1 MKTTL
6 LAGAALAAVL
16 AAGSAAQAQPFDFL
30 NLSPMTPPAPNG
42 FYVGV
47 DGGWHQLYNNS
58 MSTHSSN
65 LNAAGVPFG
74 WRLSEVKGG
83 GWAAFGRVGYQFT
96 PNWRVELEGGYRD
109 LQTRRFLG
117 SLDQAA
123 PVGICGIGSG
133 PAGCFAPHGHFNV
146 ATVMAN
152 GIYDFMP
159 QLIVH
164 PFIGGG
170 VGVARAEVGQY
181 GQYANVPAGEPG
193 NSTLSINDNDVAFA
207 YQAFA
212 GLSYHATHRLNVDLK
227 YTWLETSDLRYGST
241 SSDANIEPGT
251 FRSKYRDQTL
261 SLGVRYALGPEP
273 APPPPPPPPPPAPP
287 PPPPPPPP
295 PVQPEAPQ
303 PREFVVYFPFDQ
315 SILTS
320 DAQAVVQQAAQ
331 YSQAGGTA
339 QVTVVGHTDTSG
351 SVRYNLR
358 LSERRAKA
366 VADALVGLGVQQGAL
381 NVSWVGKTDL
391 AVPTPDGV
399 KEPLNRRTT
408 INIVPSAPAA
418 APMAPDASAP
428 PPPADGSA
436 PPAPPADPTMAPPPP
451 PPSAPQQ

>member
-16 AAGSAAQAQPFDFL
+16 AAGSAAQAQPFDFI
-30 NLSPMTPPAPNG
+30 NLAPVTPPAPNG

-58 MSTHSSN
+58 ISTHSSN
-65 LNAAGVPFG
+65 VDATGEPYG
-74 WRLSEVKGG
+74 WRLSEVKNG

-117 SLDQAA
+117 STDRAA
-123 PVGICGIGSG
+123 PVGICAIGSTSV
-133 PAGCFAPHGHFNV
+133 CESPHGHFNV
-146 ATVMAN
+146 GTVMAN

-159 QLIVH
+159 QLIIH

-170 VGVARAEVGQY
+170 VGVARAQVGQY
-181 GQYANVPAGEPG
+181 GQFANVPAGTPG
-193 NSTLSINDNDVAFA
+193 VQTLSVNDNDVAFA

-227 YTWLETSDLRYGST
+227 YTWLETSDLRFQSVGS
-241 SSDANIEPGT
+241 SSVQPGT
-251 FRSKYRDQTL
+251 FEGHYRDQTL
-261 SLGVRYALGPEP
+261 TLGVRYALGPEP
-273 APPPPPPPPPPAPP
+273 APPPPPPPPPAPP
-287 PPPPPPPP
+287 PPPPPPEQAPP
-295 PVQPEAPQ
+295 PPPEAPQ

-315 SILTS
+315 SVLTS

-331 YSQAGGTA
+331 YAQQGGAA

-418 APMAPDASAP
+418 APAPADASAP

-436 PPAPPADPTMAPPPP
+436 PPPPPP
-451 PPSAPQQ
+451 PGAPQQ